1 MIYDITNHQFIK
13 CDKCGSIM
21 AYEEQDTWI
30 STDRKYDIFALDNFT
45 YVKKIT
51 RCPCCC
57 KAIIISEDKKYGKE
71 EE

>member
-13 CDKCGSIM
+13 CNKCGSIM

-45 YVKKIT
+45 YVKKL
-51 RCPCCC
+51 
-57 KAIIISEDKKYGKE
+57 
-71 EE
+71 